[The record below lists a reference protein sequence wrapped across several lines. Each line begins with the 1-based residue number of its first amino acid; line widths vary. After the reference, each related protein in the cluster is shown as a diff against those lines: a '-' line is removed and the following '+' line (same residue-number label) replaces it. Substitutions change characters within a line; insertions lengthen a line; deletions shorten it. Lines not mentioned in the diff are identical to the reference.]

1 MKREMEE
8 LIRIRVQDRKDIIE
22 IKFRE
27 FISEP
32 GLTEQDIKHA
42 EVSKKLHFQH
52 ISESQGKLYKMF
64 DAADTNGDGILS
76 FTEFMLAEAWW
87 LRCTLNPENAHM
99 F

>member
-32 GLTEQDIKHA
+32 GLSDQDIKNA
-42 EVSKKLHFQH
+42 EESKKHHIQH
-52 ISESQGKLYKMF
+52 ISESQG
-64 DAADTNGDGILS
+64 S
-76 FTEFMLAEAWW
+76 
-87 LRCTLNPENAHM
+87 
-99 F
+99 